1 MTANK
6 WTERDIPD
14 QSGRVAIVTGANSGN
29 GLETARA
36 LAGQGAHV
44 VLAVRDLAKGEAAV
58 DDIAADHP
66 SARLEL
72 VELDLALLDS
82 VRSAAAEIRDRFEHI
97 DLLVN
102 NAGVFHTPRRQTADG
117 LEIRIGTNH
126 LGHFALTGLLA
137 DRIVGGAGS
146 RIITVSSNAHRY
158 RARIDFERFGME
170 QGRSQSAAYGRSK
183 LANLLF
189 THELQRRLEAAGS
202 PTVALAA
209 HPGWAE
215 TEILRHFRG
224 IRYIQP
230 LIGPMRNSAAVG
242 ALATLRAATDPA
254 ATGGE
259 FYGPD
264 GWFEMRGHPVLVGS
278 SDRSRDVELQRQ
290 VWTASENVT
299 GVTFPI

>member
-1 MTANK
+1 MTVNK
-6 WTERDIPD
+6 WTEEDIPD

-36 LAGQGAHV
+36 LAGRGAHV

-58 DDIAADHP
+58 VDIEANHPAAH
-66 SARLEL
+66 LEL
-72 VELDLALLDS
+72 VELDLALLNS
-82 VRSAAAEIRDRFEHI
+82 VRSAAADIRERYGRI

-102 NAGVFHTPRRQTADG
+102 NAGVFHTPRRQTTDG
-117 LEIRIGTNH
+117 FEIRFGTNH
-126 LGHFALTGLLA
+126 LGHFALTGLLL
-137 DRIVGGAGS
+137 DRLVGTPGS
-146 RIITVSSNAHRY
+146 RIVTVSSNAHRY
-158 RARIDFERFGME
+158 RARIDFDRFGLE

-189 THELQRRLEAAGS
+189 TYELQRRLEVAGS
-202 PTVALAA
+202 PAVALAA

-224 IRYIQP
+224 IRFIEP
-230 LIGPMRNSAAVG
+230 LIGPLRNSAATG

-254 ATGGE
+254 AAGGE
-259 FYGPD
+259 FYGSD

-278 SDRSRDVELQRQ
+278 SDRSRDAQLQRR
-290 VWTASENVT
+290 VWDASEDVT
-299 GVTFPI
+299 AVTFPI

>member
-1 MTANK
+1 MTVNK
-6 WTERDIPD
+6 WTEEDIPD

-36 LAGQGAHV
+36 LAGRGAHV

-58 DDIAADHP
+58 ADIEADHP
-66 SARLEL
+66 AAHLEL

-82 VRSAAAEIRDRFEHI
+82 VRSAAAEIRNRFESI

-117 LEIRIGTNH
+117 YEIRLGTNH
-126 LGHFALTGLLA
+126 LGHFALTGLLL
-137 DRIVGGAGS
+137 DRLAGTPGS
-146 RIITVSSNAHRY
+146 RIVTVSSNAHRY
-158 RARIDFERFGME
+158 RARIDFDRFGLE

-189 THELQRRLEAAGS
+189 TYELQRRLEAAGS
-202 PTVALAA
+202 AAMALAA

-224 IRYIQP
+224 IRYLQP

-254 ATGGE
+254 AAGGE

-278 SDRSRDVELQRQ
+278 SDRSHDPELQQR
-290 VWTASENVT
+290 VWAASEDVT
-299 GVTFPI
+299 RVTFPI

>member
-1 MTANK
+1 MTSDK
-6 WTERDIPD
+6 WTAEDLPD

-36 LAGQGAHV
+36 LAGRGALV
-44 VLAVRDLAKGEAAV
+44 VLAVRDLAKGDAAV
-58 DDIAADHP
+58 ADIEADHP
-66 SARLEL
+66 AARVEL
-72 VELDLALLDS
+72 VELDLAMLDS
-82 VRSAAAEIRDRFEHI
+82 VRSAAGEIRDRFERV

-117 LEIRIGTNH
+117 FEIRFGTNH

-137 DRIVGGAGS
+137 DRIIGVPGS
-146 RIITVSSNAHRY
+146 RIVTVSSNAHRY
-158 RARIDFERFGME
+158 RARIDFDRFGME

-209 HPGWAE
+209 HPGWAA
-215 TEILRHFRG
+215 TEILRDFRG
-224 IRYIQP
+224 IRFIEP
-230 LIGPMRNSAAVG
+230 LIGPLRNSAATG
-242 ALATLRAATDPA
+242 ALATLRAATDPVA
-254 ATGGE
+254 AGGG

-278 SDRSRDVELQRQ
+278 SDRSHNADLQRQ
-290 VWTASENVT
+290 VWAASEDVT

>member
-1 MTANK
+1 MTVNK
-6 WTERDIPD
+6 WTEEDIPD

-36 LAGQGAHV
+36 LAGRGAHV

-58 DDIAADHP
+58 ADIEADHP
-66 SARLEL
+66 AAHLEL
-72 VELDLALLDS
+72 VALDLALLDS
-82 VRSAAAEIRDRFEHI
+82 VRSAAAEIRDRFERI

-117 LEIRIGTNH
+117 FEIRFGTNH
-126 LGHFALTGLLA
+126 LGHFALTGLLL
-137 DRIVGGAGS
+137 DRLAGTPGS
-146 RIITVSSNAHRY
+146 RIVTVSSNAHRY
-158 RARIDFERFGME
+158 RARIDFDRFGLE

-189 THELQRRLEAAGS
+189 TYELQRRLEAAGS
-202 PTVALAA
+202 PAVALAA
-209 HPGWAE
+209 HPGWAA
-215 TEILRHFRG
+215 TEILRDFRG
-224 IRYIQP
+224 IRFIEP
-230 LIGPMRNSAAVG
+230 LIGPLRNSAATG

-254 ATGGE
+254 AAGGE
-259 FYGPD
+259 FYGSD

-278 SDRSRDVELQRQ
+278 SDRSRDAELQRQ
-290 VWTASENVT
+290 VWAASEDVT

>member
-1 MTANK
+1 MTSDK
-6 WTERDIPD
+6 WTAEDIPD

-36 LAGQGAHV
+36 LAGRGALV
-44 VLAVRDLAKGEAAV
+44 VLAVRDLAKGDVAV
-58 DDIAADHP
+58 ADIEADHP
-66 SARLEL
+66 AAHLEL

-82 VRSAAAEIRDRFEHI
+82 VRNAADEIRDRFERI

-102 NAGVFHTPRRQTADG
+102 NAGVFHTSRQQTADG
-117 LEIRIGTNH
+117 FEIRFGTNH

-137 DRIVGGAGS
+137 DRLVGIEGS

-158 RARIDFERFGME
+158 RARIDFDRFGME

-189 THELQRRLEAAGS
+189 THELQRRLEAVGS
-202 PTVALAA
+202 PTLALAA

-215 TEILRHFRG
+215 TEILRDFRG
-224 IRYIQP
+224 IRYIEP
-230 LIGPMRNSAAVG
+230 LIGPLRNSAATG

-254 ATGGE
+254 AVGGE

-278 SDRSRDVELQRQ
+278 SDRSRDPELQRQ
-290 VWTASENVT
+290 VWGASEDVT
-299 GVTFPI
+299 GVTFPV

>member
-6 WTERDIPD
+6 WAEEDIPD

-44 VLAVRDLAKGEAAV
+44 VLAVRDLAKGEAATSG
-58 DDIAADHP
+58 IKSDHP
-66 SARLEL
+66 AARLEL

-82 VRSAAAEIRDRFEHI
+82 VRRAAAEIRGRFERI

-102 NAGVFHTPRRQTADG
+102 NAGVFHTPRRRTSDG

-137 DRIVGGAGS
+137 DRIFGVEES
-146 RIITVSSNAHRY
+146 RIVTVSSNAHRY

-189 THELQRRLEAAGS
+189 TYELQRRLEAAGS

-230 LIGPMRNSAAVG
+230 LIGPLRNSAAVG

-254 ATGGE
+254 AAGGE

-278 SDRSRDVELQRQ
+278 SDRSRDADLQRQ
-290 VWTASENVT
+290 VWAASENVT
-299 GVTFPI
+299 GVTFLI

>member
-1 MTANK
+1 MTSDK
-6 WTERDIPD
+6 WTVEDIPD

-36 LAGQGAHV
+36 LAGQGALV
-44 VLAVRDLAKGEAAV
+44 VLAVRDLAKGHAAV
-58 DDIAADHP
+58 ADIEAGHP
-66 SARLEL
+66 AARLEL

-82 VRSAAAEIRDRFEHI
+82 VRRAAGEIRGRFERI

-117 LEIRIGTNH
+117 FEIRFGTNH
-126 LGHFALTGLLA
+126 LGHFALTGLLVDRLVA
-137 DRIVGGAGS
+137 VSASRIV
-146 RIITVSSNAHRY
+146 TVSSNAHRY
-158 RARIDFERFGME
+158 RARIDFNHFGTE

-202 PTVALAA
+202 PTAALAA

-215 TEILRHFRG
+215 TEILRDFRG

-230 LIGPMRNSAAVG
+230 WIGPLRNSAATG

-254 ATGGE
+254 AVGGE

-264 GWFEMRGHPVLVGS
+264 SWFEMRGHPVLVGS
-278 SDRSRDVELQRQ
+278 SDRSRDPELQRQ
-290 VWTASENVT
+290 VWEASEDVT

>member
-1 MTANK
+1 MTSDK
-6 WTERDIPD
+6 WTAEDIPD

-36 LAGQGAHV
+36 LAGQGALV
-44 VLAVRDLAKGEAAV
+44 VLAVRDLAKGEAAIA
-58 DDIAADHP
+58 DIAAGHP
-66 SARLEL
+66 AARSEL

-82 VRSAAAEIRDRFEHI
+82 VRRAAGEIRDRFERI

-117 LEIRIGTNH
+117 YEIRFGTNH

-137 DRIVGGAGS
+137 DRIVGVEGA
-146 RIITVSSNAHRY
+146 RIVTVSSNAHRY
-158 RARIDFERFGME
+158 RARIDFNRFGME

-189 THELQRRLEAAGS
+189 TYELQRRLEAAGS
-202 PTVALAA
+202 PAAALAA

-254 ATGGE
+254 AAGGE

-278 SDRSRDVELQRQ
+278 SDRSRDTELQRQ
-290 VWTASENVT
+290 VWAASENVT

>member
-1 MTANK
+1 MTVNK
-6 WTERDIPD
+6 WTEEDIPD

-36 LAGQGAHV
+36 LAGRGAHV

-58 DDIAADHP
+58 ADIEADHP
-66 SARLEL
+66 AAHLEL
-72 VELDLALLDS
+72 VALDLALLDS
-82 VRSAAAEIRDRFEHI
+82 VRSAAAEIRDRFERI

-117 LEIRIGTNH
+117 FEIRFGTNH
-126 LGHFALTGLLA
+126 LGHFALTGLLL
-137 DRIVGGAGS
+137 DRLAGTPGS
-146 RIITVSSNAHRY
+146 RIVTVSSNAHRY
-158 RARIDFERFGME
+158 RARIDFDRFGLE

-189 THELQRRLEAAGS
+189 TYELQRRLEAAGS
-202 PTVALAA
+202 PAVALAA
-209 HPGWAE
+209 HPGWAA
-215 TEILRHFRG
+215 TEILRDFRG
-224 IRYIQP
+224 IRFIEP
-230 LIGPMRNSAAVG
+230 LIGPLRNSAATG

-254 ATGGE
+254 AAGGE

-264 GWFEMRGHPVLVGS
+264 DWFEMRGHPVLVGS
-278 SDRSRDVELQRQ
+278 SDRSRDAELQRQ
-290 VWTASENVT
+290 VWAASEDVT

>member
-1 MTANK
+1 MTVNK
-6 WTERDIPD
+6 WTEEDIPD

-29 GLETARA
+29 GRETART
-36 LAGQGAHV
+36 LAGRDALV
-44 VLAVRDLAKGEAAV
+44 VLAVRDLAKGKAALAG
-58 DDIAADHP
+58 IAADHP

-82 VRSAAAEIRDRFEHI
+82 VRSAAAEIRDRFERI

-117 LEIRIGTNH
+117 FDIRFGTNH

-137 DRIVGGAGS
+137 DRIIGVPGS
-146 RIITVSSNAHRY
+146 RIVTVSSNAHRY
-158 RARIDFERFGME
+158 RARIDFDRFGME

-189 THELQRRLEAAGS
+189 TYELQRRLEAAGS
-202 PTVALAA
+202 PAAALAA

-230 LIGPMRNSAAVG
+230 SIGPMRNSAAVG

-254 ATGGE
+254 AAGGE

-278 SDRSRDVELQRQ
+278 SDRSRDTELQRQ
-290 VWTASENVT
+290 VWRASEDVT
-299 GVTFPI
+299 GVIFPI

>member
-1 MTANK
+1 MTVNK
-6 WTERDIPD
+6 WTEEDIPD
-14 QSGRVAIVTGANSGN
+14 QSGRVTIVTGANSGN

-36 LAGQGAHV
+36 LAGRGAHV

-58 DDIAADHP
+58 AGIEADHP
-66 SARLEL
+66 AAHLEL

-82 VRSAAAEIRDRFEHI
+82 VRSAAAEIRDRFERI

-117 LEIRIGTNH
+117 FEIRFGTNH
-126 LGHFALTGLLA
+126 LGHFALTGLLL
-137 DRIVGGAGS
+137 DRLAGTPGS
-146 RIITVSSNAHRY
+146 RIVTVSSNAHRY
-158 RARIDFERFGME
+158 RARIDFDRFGLE

-189 THELQRRLEAAGS
+189 TYELQRRLEAAGS
-202 PTVALAA
+202 PAVALAA
-209 HPGWAE
+209 HPGWAA
-215 TEILRHFRG
+215 TEILRDFRG
-224 IRYIQP
+224 IRFIEP
-230 LIGPMRNSAAVG
+230 LIGPLRNSAATG

-254 ATGGE
+254 AAGGE
-259 FYGPD
+259 FYGSD

-278 SDRSRDVELQRQ
+278 SDRSRDAELQRQ
-290 VWTASENVT
+290 VWAASENVT

>member
-1 MTANK
+1 MNSDK
-6 WTERDIPD
+6 WTADRIPD

-36 LAGQGAHV
+36 LAGQGAVV
-44 VLAVRDLAKGEAAV
+44 VLAVRDLVKGEAAAS
-58 DDIAADHP
+58 DIEADHP
-66 SARLEL
+66 AARLEL

-82 VRSAAAEIRDRFEHI
+82 VRNAAGEIRDRFERI

-102 NAGVFHTPRRQTADG
+102 NAGVFHTPRRQTTDG
-117 LEIRIGTNH
+117 FEIRFGTNH
-126 LGHFALTGLLA
+126 LGHFALTGLLVDRLVA
-137 DRIVGGAGS
+137 VPASRIV
-146 RIITVSSNAHRY
+146 TVSSNAHRY
-158 RARIDFERFGME
+158 RARIDFNHFGME

-189 THELQRRLEAAGS
+189 TYELQRRLETADSTTA
-202 PTVALAA
+202 ALAA

-215 TEILRHFRG
+215 TEILRDFRG

-230 LIGPMRNSAAVG
+230 WIGPLRNSAATG

-254 ATGGE
+254 AVGGE

-278 SDRSRDVELQRQ
+278 SDRSRDAELQRR
-290 VWTASENVT
+290 VWAASEDVT